1 MKAEGKEAFGG
12 ALLISD
18 AAASRK
24 AVAEQTIPHS
34 DTPTRVWSLSER
46 EMKIVE
52 ELIENDDKCPC
63 AVPLRYDAGAFTL
76 VKQK

>member
-1 MKAEGKEAFGG
+1 MRAEKKEAFGG

-18 AAASRK
+18 AAAARK
-24 AVAEQTIPHS
+24 TAAEQAVPHP

-52 ELIENDDKCPC
+52 ELNRK
-63 AVPLRYDAGAFTL
+63 
-76 VKQK
+76 